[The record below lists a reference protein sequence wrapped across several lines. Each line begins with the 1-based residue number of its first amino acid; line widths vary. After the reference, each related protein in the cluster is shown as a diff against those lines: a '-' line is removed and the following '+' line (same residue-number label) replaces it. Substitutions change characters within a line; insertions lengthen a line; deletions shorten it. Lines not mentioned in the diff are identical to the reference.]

1 MKIYV
6 ETSAISGSL
15 DKDEPNMRMY
25 SNELIKLLKKKVH
38 EGFISTLVL
47 EEISKAHIKK
57 RGALERL
64 VNRLQFGVLE
74 INEKVLDLAKRYI
87 DEKLIPE
94 SYRADAIHIAV
105 ASINSM
111 DALVSWNLSH
121 IVKLKTIKGVNEVNR
136 VEGYKMIAIVT
147 PEMVVG

>member
-1 MKIYV
+1 MKIYI

-15 DKDEPNMRMY
+15 DKDEPNMRKY

-47 EEISKAHIKK
+47 EEMSKAHKEK
-57 RGALERL
+57 RTALEKII
-64 VNRLQFGVLE
+64 NKLQLEVLE
-74 INEKVLDLAKRYI
+74 IDEKVLDLSKRYI
-87 DEKLIPE
+87 DAKLIPE
-94 SYRADAIHIAV
+94 SYSVDAIHISV

-121 IVKLKTIKGVNEVNR
+121 IVKLKTIKGVNEINR
-136 VEGYKMIAIVT
+136 VEGYKTIAIVT

>member
-15 DKDEPNMRMY
+15 DKDEPNMRKY
-25 SNELIKLLKKKVH
+25 SNEFIKLLKKKVH

-47 EEISKAHIKK
+47 EEISKAHKNKTIALK
-57 RGALERL
+57 RII
-64 VNRLQFGVLE
+64 NKLQLKVLE
-74 INEKVLDLAKRYI
+74 IDEKVLDLSKKYI
-87 DEKLIPE
+87 DAKLIPE
-94 SYRADAIHIAV
+94 SYRADAIHISV

-121 IVKLKTIKGVNEVNR
+121 IVKLKTIKGVNEINR
-136 VEGYKMIAIVT
+136 AEGYKMIAIVT
-147 PEMVVG
+147 PEMVIG